1 MSIQINYY
9 NHNNVSTKFNS
20 FIQNAFNSKREINN
34 YNKINNNMKNAKT
47 ITAKNNLLDNPNGN
61 ICNQKDGISNNIKY
75 VNKVFLASPLIL
87 TLEGTKKIL
96 NQINTCVC
104 KIYKSNDD
112 YATGFF
118 CEIPFEIQN

>member
-61 ICNQKDGISNNIKY
+61 ICNQKDGI
-75 VNKVFLASPLIL
+75 P
-87 TLEGTKKIL
+87 
-96 NQINTCVC
+96 
-104 KIYKSNDD
+104 
-112 YATGFF
+112 
-118 CEIPFEIQN
+118 